1 MGGRKDPYLKFWVD
15 DWRASADLRA
25 CSLSARAVWLEMLLY
40 MHRHSPR
47 RGAMLLPSGAAMT
60 AAQLARDIAAS
71 EAEVEAALG
80 ELIAQRVCSV
90 DEGGV
95 IYCRRMAAESD
106 ISAKRAAAGEAGA
119 KARWDGKPDGKPDG
133 KKMANTGSGSGSGNG
148 IRSGSSEGVQ
158 GEGTHEPHQLY
169 HHLTS
174 LLDWWRWEPSA
185 PDWCPAPRRTARL
198 VERWPALVAAV
209 APDLTAAAPDLQ
221 ERLRRY
227 VIAAWESAWVS
238 ERRLSGAWLLGTDAR
253 AADAGELEQRV
264 ANILDGVGAE
274 VVPLPDRRARGP
286 SGFELAAEVAA
297 EMEADFAAA
306 EAARRG

>member
-71 EAEVEAALG
+71 EVEVEAALG

-119 KARWDGKPDGKPDG
+119 KARWDGKPDGK
-133 KKMANTGSGSGSGNG
+133 KMANTGTGTGSGNG
-148 IRSGSSEGVQ
+148 NGSGSSEGVQ
-158 GEGTHEPHQLY
+158 GEGTHEPKPDSGPPSKY
-169 HHLTS
+169 TLTLREGPTHVPQA
-174 LLDWWRWEPSA
+174 LLDELRAEWPLIDPEAELEAAEAHLLRAPKPKVWTRRGLRMALRSWWRRADGYRREREA
-185 PDWCPAPRRTARL
+185 ARPRPR
-198 VERWPALVAAV
+198 
-209 APDLTAAAPDLQ
+209 
-221 ERLRRY
+221 
-227 VIAAWESAWVS
+227 
-238 ERRLSGAWLLGTDAR
+238 
-253 AADAGELEQRV
+253 EL
-264 ANILDGVGAE
+264 
-274 VVPLPDRRARGP
+274 VVPLRTRTPDGREVPVLPGQSLEDAIRAAGGGR
-286 SGFELAAEVAA
+286 
-297 EMEADFAAA
+297 
-306 EAARRG
+306 